1 MFVSFLP
8 PIHGMESPVHN
19 FKSADPLWL
28 PANLL
33 GGFSKA
39 LINETLRRWNG
50 SATLDF
56 ARQPTAAVSDGKRA
70 ARIRKG
76 VQL

>member
-1 MFVSFLP
+1 MATGQSSGWIFE
-8 PIHGMESPVHN
+8 I
-19 FKSADPLWL
+19 
-28 PANLL
+28 
-33 GGFSKA
+33 

-56 ARQPTAAVSDGKRA
+56 AWQPTAAVSDGKRA